1 MWKLFCYEI
10 KKNVLKLPLLFLLIG
25 LAAVNLYKIRET
37 VRYVG
42 SDGYTIIMKGEESPF
57 QKMESAFYGE
67 ISSELIEKIQAYSDK
82 MGAIIA
88 GGNYDTENASD
99 EFYTGY
105 AFGDNNV
112 IGEIKEAVRE
122 AYMYPNSITELKQ
135 RADICIDFF
144 NGKNEY
150 EVRKNEL
157 LKTLYDGRKI
167 SVFGGYEAVEL
178 YFDYEFSS
186 FVIMIIMIF
195 VFSAAFSNEM
205 LTGTDKIIKS
215 SGRAGSIFWAKHF
228 SMYAFAA
235 ALTIIFSLADILYF
249 GRFYGIGFFDQP
261 LYAIPEYRF
270 APYNITIFGAI
281 ALSCL
286 FKTLALIFV
295 GEVIMIISSL
305 TKNLGAAMTLCFAAI
320 GAMIFANGYIPEFAS
335 PFTLFSAEK
344 MLGEF
349 KCLNIFGYPVPEF
362 IVTILL
368 TLVYTVMLHI
378 ICYRKTAQKIRLKTE
393 VSAV

>member
-37 VRYVG
+37 VRYAG

-67 ISSELIEKIQAYSDK
+67 INSELIEKIQAYSDK

-112 IGEIKEAVRE
+112 IDEIKEAVRE
-122 AYMYPNSITELKQ
+122 AYMYPNSIMELKQ
-135 RADICIDFF
+135 RA
-144 NGKNEY
+144 NEY

-157 LKTLYDGRKI
+157 LKTLYNGRKI
-167 SVFGGYEAVEL
+167 IFYGGYEAVEL
-178 YFDYEFSS
+178 YFDYEFSA
-186 FVIMIIMIF
+186 FVIMIIMLF

-228 SMYAFAA
+228 TMYAFAA
-235 ALTIIFSLADILYF
+235 ALTIIFSLTDILYF
-249 GRFYGIGFFDQP
+249 GRFYGLGFFDQP

-281 ALSCL
+281 VLSCL

-295 GEVIMIISSL
+295 GEVIMLISSL

-368 TLVYTVMLHI
+368 TLVYTAVLHI

>member
-1 MWKLFCYEI
+1 MWKLLCYEI

-37 VRYVG
+37 VRYEG

-67 ISSELIEKIQAYSDK
+67 INSELIEKIQAYSDK

-122 AYMYPNSITELKQ
+122 AYMYPNSIMELKK

-235 ALTIIFSLADILYF
+235 ALTIIFSLTDILYF
-249 GRFYGIGFFDQP
+249 GRFYGLGFFDQP

-295 GEVIMIISSL
+295 GEVIMLISSL
-305 TKNLGAAMTLCFAAI
+305 TKNLCAAMPMCFAAI

-368 TLVYTVMLHI
+368 TLIYTAVLHI

>member
-1 MWKLFCYEI
+1 MWKLFCYEV
-10 KKNVLKLPLLFLLIG
+10 KKNVLRLPLLFLLIG

-37 VRYVG
+37 VRYEG
-42 SDGYTIIMKGEESPF
+42 SDGYTIIMKGEESSF

-67 ISSELIEKIQAYSDK
+67 INSKLIAKIQAYSDK

-88 GGNYDTENASD
+88 SGNYDTENASD

-105 AFGDNNV
+105 AYGDNNV
-112 IGEIKEAVRE
+112 IGEIKEAVRD

-135 RADICIDFF
+135 RADNCIKFF
-144 NGKNEY
+144 DGKNEY

-157 LKTLYDGRKI
+157 LKTLYNGRKI
-167 SVFGGYEAVEL
+167 GVYGGYQAVSL

-186 FVIMIIMIF
+186 FIIMIILIF
-195 VFSAAFSNEM
+195 VFSATFSNET

-215 SGRAGSIFWAKHF
+215 SGRAGSIFWAKNF
-228 SMYAFAA
+228 TMYAFAA
-235 ALTIIFSLADILYF
+235 AMTIFFSLADILYF

-270 APYNITIFGAI
+270 TPYNITIFGAV

-295 GEVIMIISSL
+295 GEIILLISSF
-305 TKNLGAAMTLCFAAI
+305 TKNLGAAMTICFAAI
-320 GAMIFANGYIPEFAS
+320 GTLIFANGYIPEFAS
-335 PFTLFSAEK
+335 PFTLFSTEK
-344 MLGEF
+344 MLGGF

-362 IVTILL
+362 MVTILL
-368 TLVYTVMLHI
+368 TLIYTAVLHI
-378 ICYRKTAQKIRLKTE
+378 ICYRKTSQKIRLKTE
-393 VSAV
+393 VSAI

>member
-37 VRYVG
+37 VRYEG
-42 SDGYTIIMKGEESPF
+42 LDGYSIIMKGEESTF

-67 ISSELIEKIQAYSDK
+67 INSELIEKIQTYSDK
-82 MGAIIA
+82 MSAIIA
-88 GGNYDTENASD
+88 DGNYDTENASD

-122 AYMYPNSITELKQ
+122 AYMYPNSIAELKQ
-135 RADICIDFF
+135 RADVCIDFF
-144 NGKNEY
+144 SGKNKY

-157 LKTLYDGRKI
+157 LKTLYNGRKI
-167 SVFGGYEAVEL
+167 NVYGGYEAVEL
-178 YFDYEFSS
+178 YFNYEFSS

-195 VFSAAFSNEM
+195 VFSASFSNEM

-215 SGRAGSIFWAKHF
+215 SGRAGNIFVAKHF
-228 SMYAFAA
+228 TMYAFAA
-235 ALTIIFSLADILYF
+235 ALTIFFSLTDILYF
-249 GRFYGIGFFDQP
+249 GRFYGLGFFEQP

-270 APYNITIFGAI
+270 SPYNITIFGAI

-295 GEVIMIISSL
+295 GEVIMLISSL
-305 TKNLGAAMTLCFAAI
+305 TKNPGAAMTMCFAAI
-320 GAMIFANGYIPEFAS
+320 GALIFANGYIPEFAS
-335 PFTLFSAEK
+335 PFTLFSTEK
-344 MLGEF
+344 MLREF

-362 IVTILL
+362 IVMILL
-368 TLVYTVMLHI
+368 TLIYTAVLHI
-378 ICYRKTAQKIRLKTE
+378 ICYRKTAHKIRIKKE
-393 VSAV
+393 ADAV

>member
-37 VRYVG
+37 VRYEG

-67 ISSELIEKIQAYSDK
+67 INSELIEKIQAYSDK

-88 GGNYDTENASD
+88 GGKYDTENASD

-105 AFGDNNV
+105 AYGDNNV

-122 AYMYPNSITELKQ
+122 AYMYPNSIMELKK

-157 LKTLYDGRKI
+157 LKTLYNGRKI
-167 SVFGGYEAVEL
+167 SVFGGYQAVEL

-205 LTGTDKIIKS
+205 ITGTDKIIKS

-228 SMYAFAA
+228 TMYAFAA
-235 ALTIIFSLADILYF
+235 ALTIFFSLADILYF

-286 FKTLALIFV
+286 FKTLALILV
-295 GEVIMIISSL
+295 GEVIMLISTL
-305 TKNLGAAMTLCFAAI
+305 TKNLGAAMTLCFTAI
-320 GAMIFANGYIPEFAS
+320 GAMIFANGYIPEFMS
-335 PFTLFSAEK
+335 PFTLFSTEK

-368 TLVYTVMLHI
+368 TLIYTAVLHI

-393 VSAV
+393 VSAI

>member
-37 VRYVG
+37 VRYEG
-42 SDGYTIIMKGEESPF
+42 SDGYAIIMKGEESPF

-67 ISSELIEKIQAYSDK
+67 INSELIEKIQVYSDK
-82 MGAIIA
+82 MSAIIS
-88 GGNYDTENASD
+88 GGNYDTVNAND

-112 IGEIKEAVRE
+112 IVEIKESVRR
-122 AYMYPNSITELKQ
+122 AYMYPNSIAELKK
-135 RADICIDFF
+135 RADVCIDFF

-157 LKTLYDGRKI
+157 LKTLYNGRKI
-167 SVFGGYEAVEL
+167 SVFGGYEAVKL

-228 SMYAFAA
+228 TIYAFAA
-235 ALTIIFSLADILYF
+235 VLTIIFSLADILYF
-249 GRFYGIGFFDQP
+249 GRFYGLGFFDQP

-295 GEVIMIISSL
+295 GEVIMLISSL

-335 PFTLFSAEK
+335 PFTLFSTEK

-378 ICYRKTAQKIRLKTE
+378 ICYLKTAQKIRLKTE

>member
-37 VRYVG
+37 VRYEG
-42 SDGYTIIMKGEESPF
+42 SDGYTLIMKGEESPF

-67 ISSELIEKIQAYSDK
+67 INSELIEKIQAYSDK

-88 GGNYDTENASD
+88 SGNYDTVNASD

-112 IGEIKEAVRE
+112 IGEIKESVRE
-122 AYMYPNSITELKQ
+122 AYMYPNSIAELKQ
-135 RADICIDFF
+135 RADVCIDFF

-157 LKTLYDGRKI
+157 LKTLYNGRKI

-195 VFSAAFSNEM
+195 VFSATFSNEM

-215 SGRAGSIFWAKHF
+215 SGRAGSIFWAKHCTL
-228 SMYAFAA
+228 YAFAA
-235 ALTIIFSLADILYF
+235 TLAIFFSLADILYF
-249 GRFYGIGFFDQP
+249 GKFYGLGFFDQP

-295 GEVIMIISSL
+295 GEVIMLISSL

-335 PFTLFSAEK
+335 PFTLFSTEK

-368 TLVYTVMLHI
+368 TLVYTAVLHI
-378 ICYRKTAQKIRLKTE
+378 ICYRKTAQKVRLKTE

>member
-10 KKNVLKLPLLFLLIG
+10 KKNVLKLPLLFLLLG

-37 VRYVG
+37 VRYEG
-42 SDGYTIIMKGEESPF
+42 SEGYTIIMKGEESPF
-57 QKMESAFYGE
+57 QKMGSEFYGE
-67 ISSELIEKIQAYSDK
+67 INPELIAKIQAYSDK

-88 GGNYDTENASD
+88 SGNYDTENASD

-105 AFGDNNV
+105 AYGDNNV

-122 AYMYPNSITELKQ
+122 AYMYPNSIAELKQ
-135 RADICIDFF
+135 RADKCIEFF
-144 NGKNEY
+144 DGKNEY

-157 LKTLYDGRKI
+157 LKTMFNGRKI
-167 SVFGGYEAVEL
+167 NVYGGYEAVSL

-195 VFSAAFSNEM
+195 VFSVAFSNEM

-215 SGRAGSIFWAKHF
+215 SGRAGGIFWAKHF
-228 SMYAFAA
+228 TMYAFAA
-235 ALTIIFSLADILYF
+235 VLTILFSLADILYF
-249 GRFYGIGFFDQP
+249 GRFYGLGFLDQP
-261 LYAIPEYRF
+261 LYTIPDYRF
-270 APYNITIFGAI
+270 EPYNITIIDAI

-295 GEVIMIISSL
+295 GEIIMLISSF
-305 TKNLGAAMTLCFAAI
+305 TKNLGAAMTICFAVI

-349 KCLNIFGYPVPEF
+349 KCLNVFGYPVPEF

-368 TLVYTVMLHI
+368 TLICTAVLHI
-378 ICYRKTAQKIRLKTE
+378 ICYRKTSQKIRLKTE
-393 VSAV
+393 VSA